1 MLTHAVLHREVPRP
15 NSFCSFL
22 LQSELPNQVRRSVL
36 PSGVFAQEITADAW
50 VPLTDFLLS
59 PQLVGHKCLSSGQVF
74 LRFFWFS
81 DLQFFQIFFSF
92 FQISSRFSSR
102 SSPIFSDLQ
111 VSCSSSSSSSGRMHG
126 PDPVKNEIT
135 AVESD
140 QLDALSCLRSSEQ
153 TSPNGRSLS
162 VQTAS

>member
-1 MLTHAVLHREVPRP
+1 MEKMETLKVKAMLVMLTHAVLHREVPRP

-92 FQISSRFSSR
+92 FSNLLQVFLQ
-102 SSPIFSDLQ
+102 IFSNFFGAPGFLQ
-111 VSCSSSSSSSGRMHG
+111 LLKLFFRLY
-126 PDPVKNEIT
+126 
-135 AVESD
+135 AR
-140 QLDALSCLRSSEQ
+140 ARSSEE
-153 TSPNGRSLS
+153 
-162 VQTAS
+162 